1 MTRKIYDSF
10 PLIYKILLL
19 YTFIFILPFNL
30 ESQQKKRRNKGTSKR
45 EIRNRQEEANKKSD
59 FNKFNELVPMG
70 SSASIARNDYIWSY
84 ETANTVPLG
93 GGDISLV
100 SPTRLSFKKG
110 QEIGTSI
117 GLAAFSPMVYF
128 KKRWYENKIYIA
140 TRHQL
145 YSFWPGLKILHN
157 NNNFNFIPEN
167 SEIPQVAAIKN
178 ELIISKPFLKDLKCG
193 SVKQPFIIISLGIA
207 YDYGFKIKGTDIK
220 LIDYKFL
227 RSRNGA
233 LLGDAG
239 FLSARIQG
247 DFYLNQNLFLTVA
260 ARGLFANK
268 DYGNSVEQNSLI
280 RYKIAPKFSLSGGY
294 WMNFG
299 KGDGTMIVPLV
310 DLTYHFGTKEI
321 REKGLFGKGRM

>member
-1 MTRKIYDSF
+1 MTRKIYNSC
-10 PLIYKILLL
+10 LNCYKIILLF
-19 YTFIFILPFNL
+19 TFIIVVPLKL
-30 ESQQKKRRNKGTSKR
+30 ESQQKNRRNKGTSKR
-45 EIRNRQEEANKKSD
+45 EIRKRQEEANKKSD
-59 FNKFNELVPMG
+59 YNKFNELIPMG

-84 ETANTVPLG
+84 ETANTVPLR
-93 GGDISLV
+93 GGDISV
-100 SPTRLSFKKG
+100 FSPTRLSYRRG

-117 GLAAFSPMVYF
+117 GSAAFIPMIYF
-128 KKRWYENKIYIA
+128 KKRWKEDKIYIA
-140 TRHQL
+140 TRHQV
-145 YSFWPGLKILHN
+145 YSFWPGLQIMKN
-157 NNNFNFIPEN
+157 NNYFQFIPEN
-167 SEIPQVAAIKN
+167 SEVPQVIAIKN
-178 ELIISKPFLKDLKCG
+178 ELIVSKPFLKELKCG
-193 SVKQPFIIISLGIA
+193 GVKQPFIIATAGIS
-207 YDYGFKIKGTDIK
+207 YDYGIKIKETDVK

-227 RSRNGA
+227 RSRNGVI
-233 LLGDAG
+233 LGDAG

-310 DLTYHFGTKEI
+310 DLTYHFGTREI